1 MSSWSVMRLSPFA
14 GSTAPIAAFVTI
26 TQTAG
31 GTGQNPE
38 RQRRAAAQAE
48 DGRGAAIL
56 LRDAKRAIAPYNVR
70 PFGGAAE
77 NSRTSAIVGPGRL
90 PSERPL
96 EARGRGPRRHWMPAT
111 DLLTSM
117 EGKRSYP
124 SAVAGKR
131 KRSTSSGA
139 S

>member
-1 MSSWSVMRLSPFA
+1 VA
-14 GSTAPIAAFVTI
+14 N

-38 RQRRAAAQAE
+38 RQRRAAAAAE
-48 DGRGAAIL
+48 DGGGAAIL

-70 PFGGAAE
+70 PFGGRAAE
-77 NSRTSAIVGPGRL
+77 NSRTSAIAGPGRL
-90 PSERPL
+90 PSDRPL
-96 EARGRGPRRHWMPAT
+96 EGRGRGLTGIGSTAT
-111 DLLTSM
+111 GLLTSM
-117 EGKRSYP
+117 EGKCSYP

-139 S
+139 SCIRKRCA